1 MSRLLGGRSLAPLLF
16 CLLIGPQCE
25 TIVGPD
31 MACGCAP
38 IDYHELCL
46 VVSRS
51 GDRGRVLT
59 SWHSSFPCCNCAN

>member
-46 VVSRS
+46 WFLDQ
-51 GDRGRVLT
+51 GIEGE
-59 SWHSSFPCCNCAN
+59 C